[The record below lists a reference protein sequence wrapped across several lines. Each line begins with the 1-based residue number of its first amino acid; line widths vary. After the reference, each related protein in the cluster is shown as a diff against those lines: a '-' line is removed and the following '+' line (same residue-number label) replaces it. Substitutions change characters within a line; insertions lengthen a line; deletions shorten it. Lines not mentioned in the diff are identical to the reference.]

1 MKSQTAA
8 EVVAAIA
15 LARSGWRPAHG
26 DLLVVSV
33 VDEETGGGEGA
44 VWLTEHHPDACRCD
58 LLLNEGAG
66 CVFPF
71 GDERLYGVCVAEKG
85 VFRFKVTTDGVAG
98 HASTP
103 KMGENALLKMAPF
116 LQAMGD
122 RQPPYDVTETPRAL
136 LADLGLPLD
145 GDPGPVLAALHERDP
160 VIALMVEP
168 MLGVTLAPTRIFA
181 SEKINV
187 IPSRATL
194 AVDCRTPPGMDE
206 DEVRARIQ
214 AVLGTDGYELE
225 FTEKVVGNASP
236 PESPLMDALRGWIA
250 REDPGARVVPTM
262 LPAFTDSRTF
272 RAAFPECVAYGFF
285 PQRAMTLYETWPLVH
300 ARDER
305 IATADLGFAARCY
318 RDVTKEL
325 LGD

>member
-1 MKSQTAA
+1 
-8 EVVAAIA
+8 
-15 LARSGWRPAHG
+15 
-26 DLLVVSV
+26 
-33 VDEETGGGEGA
+33 
-44 VWLTEHHPDACRCD
+44 
-58 LLLNEGAG
+58 
-66 CVFPF
+66 
-71 GDERLYGVCVAEKG
+71 
-85 VFRFKVTTDGVAG
+85 
-98 HASTP
+98 
-103 KMGENALLKMAPF
+103 
-116 LQAMGD
+116 
-122 RQPPYDVTETPRAL
+122 
-136 LADLGLPLD
+136 
-145 GDPGPVLAALHERDP
+145 VLAALHERDP

-206 DEVRARIQ
+206 DEVRARVQ

-300 ARDER
+300 SRDER
-305 IATADLGFAARCY
+305 IATADLGFAARCF

-325 LGD
+325 LGA